1 MKQSIREKIRP
12 SLIKHKSLYAG
23 LKFSHQIYSELT
35 SSMHILPD
43 FLIIG
48 TAKSGT
54 TSLFENLI
62 KHPSIFPPLAQQ
74 PNFFTSYYYKGQ
86 SWYRSYFPSII
97 SKNLN
102 QNIKKKK
109 FLTGE
114 GSTQYYWYPHAPKR
128 VKSLLPNVKIILLLR
143 NPIDRSYS
151 QYQMEFS
158 KGNEEL
164 SSFEDAIE
172 LENERIQDEYEKMLQ
187 DENYYSKKYTIQ
199 SYITKSIYVN
209 YIEEWLKYFP
219 REQFLFLNSEEF
231 NSDTSKVYKK
241 TLNFLEISE
250 IDLKNYEVFRAA
262 KYSKM
267 NPSTRKKL
275 SEFFKPY
282 NEKLYKLI
290 DQNFHWD

>member
-12 SLIKHKSLYAG
+12 SLIKHKSLYSG
-23 LKFSHQIYSELT
+23 LKFSHQIFSELT
-35 SSMHILPD
+35 SSMHTLPD

-54 TSLFENLI
+54 TSLFEHLI

-74 PNFFTSYYYKGQ
+74 PNFFTSYFYKGE

-97 SKNLN
+97 SKNLI
-102 QNIKKKK
+102 QNIKKQR

-114 GSTQYYWYPHAPKR
+114 ASTQYYWYPHAPKR
-128 VKSLLPNVKIILLLR
+128 VKSLLPNAKIILLLR

-151 QYQMEFS
+151 QYQMEFN
-158 KGNEEL
+158 KGNEQL

-172 LENERIQDEYEKMLQ
+172 LENERIQDEYEKMLH
-187 DENYYSKKYTIQ
+187 DETYYSKKYTIQ
-199 SYITKSIYVN
+199 SYIAKSIYVN
-209 YIEEWLKYFP
+209 YIEEWFKYFP
-219 REQFLFLNSEEF
+219 KKQFLFLNSEEF

-241 TLNFLEISE
+241 TLNFLDIPE
-250 IDLKNYEVFRAA
+250 IDFKKYEIFRAA
-262 KYSKM
+262 KYPEM
-267 NPSTRKKL
+267 NSTTRKKL
-275 SEFFKPY
+275 SNFFKPH

-290 DQNFHWD
+290 NQNFHWD

>member
-12 SLIKHKSLYAG
+12 SLIKHKSLYSG
-23 LKFSHQIYSELT
+23 LKFSHHIFSQLT
-35 SSMHILPD
+35 SSMHTLPD

-54 TSLFENLI
+54 TSLFEHLI

-74 PNFFTSYYYKGQ
+74 PNFFTSHFHKGE

-97 SKNLN
+97 SKNLT
-102 QNIKKKK
+102 QNIKKQK

-114 GSTQYYWYPHAPKR
+114 ASTQYYWYPHAAKR
-128 VKSLLPNVKIILLLR
+128 VKSILPNAKIILLLR

-158 KGNEEL
+158 KGNEES

-172 LENERIQDEYEKMLQ
+172 LENERIQPEYKKMLQ
-187 DENYYSKKYTIQ
+187 DKNYYSKKYTIQ

-209 YIEEWLKYFP
+209 YIEEWFKYFP
-219 REQFLFLNSEEF
+219 KEQFLFLNSEEF

-241 TLNFLEISE
+241 TLNFLEIPE
-250 IDLKNYEVFRAA
+250 IDFKKYDIFRAA
-262 KYSKM
+262 KYSEM
-267 NPSTRKKL
+267 NPNTRKKL
-275 SEFFKPY
+275 SKFFKPY

>member
-1 MKQSIREKIRP
+1 MKQSIREKVRP
-12 SLIKHKSLYAG
+12 SLVKHKSLYSS
-23 LKFSHQIYSELT
+23 LRFSHQIYSKLT
-35 SSMHILPD
+35 SPMHTLPD

-48 TAKSGT
+48 AAKSGT
-54 TSLFENLI
+54 TSLFEHLI

-74 PNFFTSYYYKGQ
+74 PNFFTSNFHNGE

-97 SKNLN
+97 TKNIT
-102 QNIKKKK
+102 QTIKKKK

-114 GSTQYYWYPHAPKR
+114 ASTQYYWYPHAAKR
-128 VKSLLPNVKIILLLR
+128 AKSLLPNAKIILLLR

-164 SSFEDAIE
+164 ISFEDAIE
-172 LENERIQDEYEKMLQ
+172 QENERIKDEYDKMLH
-187 DENYYSKKYTIQ
+187 DENYYSNQYTIQ

-209 YIEEWLKYFP
+209 YIEEWFKYFP
-219 REQFLFLNSEEF
+219 REQFLFLNSEDF
-231 NSDTSKVYKK
+231 NSNTSKVYKQ
-241 TLNFLEISE
+241 TLNFLNVSE
-250 IDLKNYEVFRAA
+250 IDFKKYEVFRAA
-262 KYSKM
+262 KYQEM

-275 SEFFKPY
+275 SEFFKPH

-290 DQNFHWD
+290 NQNFHWD